1 MFYTSPQQAM
11 AWGHH
16 PGNLRPG
23 MQTAK
28 FSVRSFC
35 LLLPLAAMLVLSACG
50 GGEPQVRRMPP
61 KQPPPPLVPDYQ
73 APQNEAPIIVRPD
86 PTRQSLPQAQMLG
99 SGAIRIALMV
109 PLSGQHAALGE
120 ALLNAAQ
127 MALFDA
133 QHPRLVLVPIDT
145 KGTPNGALEAMTKA
159 RAADANLVLG
169 PVFADSIRAIR
180 PDAMRYGTTIIGFSS
195 DRSVAGAGIYT
206 MGFTPEHQVR
216 QIVDHAVAQGRAQFT
231 ALIPQ
236 TLFGERMLEAYVDA
250 LAWHQL
256 EPVQVEYYVEDTD
269 ALEDPVKRLA
279 NYDARRTALLE
290 EVAYLESFGEDD
302 LTEEML
308 ESLKNVETLGKLT
321 FDIVFLPAGGHMVR
335 NLAPLLP
342 FYEIDPVEV
351 QFLGTGQWDDPGLRF
366 EPALLGAR
374 FAGPLPEAGKQ
385 FAARYASVYNSQPP
399 RIASL
404 AYDATALAATLIR
417 LNNRRPFSHEAL
429 MNPRGYAGLDG
440 VFRFQADGTAE
451 RRLSIIEINSDGLA
465 LAEGTRPPLE
475 DKAIPSIIP
484 RLMEH
489 YSEEEEPDDPE
500 SLPPIEVDDGLEA
513 EWDLDFAPGF
523 SN

>member
-1 MFYTSPQQAM
+1 
-11 AWGHH
+11 
-16 PGNLRPG
+16 

-35 LLLPLAAMLVLSACG
+35 LFLPVAAMLVLSACG
-50 GGEPQVRRMPP
+50 GGEQQVRRMPP

-73 APQNEAPIIVRPD
+73 APQNQAPIIVRPD
-86 PTRQSLPQAQMLG
+86 PTRQSLPRTQTLG

-120 ALLNAAQ
+120 SLLNAAQ

-133 QHPRLVLVPIDT
+133 QHPRLVLVPVDT
-145 KGTPNGALEAMTKA
+145 KGTPNGALAALVEA
-159 RAADANLVLG
+159 RAADANLILG

-180 PDAMRYGTTIIGFSS
+180 PEILRFGTPLIGFSS
-195 DRSVAGAGIYT
+195 DRSVAGAGVYT

-216 QIVDHAVAQGRAQFT
+216 QIVDHAVAQGREKFT
-231 ALIPQ
+231 ALVPQ
-236 TLFGERMLEAYVDA
+236 TLFGERMLEAYVEA

-269 ALEDPVKRLA
+269 ALVDPVKRLA
-279 NYDARRTALLE
+279 NYDERRTALLE

-302 LTEEML
+302 LTEEILDSL
-308 ESLKNVETLGKLT
+308 ENVETLGELT
-321 FDIVFLPAGGHMVR
+321 FDTVFLPAGGHIVR

-385 FAARYASVYNSQPP
+385 FSARYASVYKTQPP

-417 LNNRRPFSHEAL
+417 LNDRRPFSHEAL
-429 MNPRGYAGLDG
+429 MNPRGYVGLDG

-451 RRLSIIEINSDGLA
+451 RRLSIIEINRNGLA
-465 LAEGTRPPLE
+465 LAAGTRPPLE
-475 DKAIPSIIP
+475 DEAIPSIIP

-489 YSEEEEPDDPE
+489 YGQEDEAPAEDAPPEE
-500 SLPPIEVDDGLEA
+500 DDGLEA
-513 EWDLDFAPGF
+513 EWDLDFIPNFG
-523 SN
+523 N